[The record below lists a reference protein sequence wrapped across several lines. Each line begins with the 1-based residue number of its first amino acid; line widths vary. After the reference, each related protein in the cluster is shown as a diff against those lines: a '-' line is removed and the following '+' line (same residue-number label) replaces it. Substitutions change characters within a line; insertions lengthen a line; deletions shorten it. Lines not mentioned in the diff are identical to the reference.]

1 MKIILEVIEMGKISV
16 NKEAMK
22 VVQKIMDDAERLQVE
37 VNTLGNGSTVIDMG
51 VNAKGGYEAGLL
63 MGLVCMGGLATITWD
78 SIDVQGQYLLPAL
91 TVVTDH
97 PAIACMGSQ
106 FAGWRIKPKG
116 MDYFAM
122 ASGPCRA
129 KSLKEKDLYAE
140 LEYSDDADLSIAVL
154 EAGVLPNEEV
164 MNWFA
169 EKSGVSPS
177 NAYALVAPT
186 KSMAGGVQI
195 AARVVET
202 GIHKLHELHFDPK
215 KVVYGYGTTPIAPI
229 AKSDLKAMGMTN
241 DAIIATG
248 SVTLNVKAAEGDN
261 LEELITKVPSSTSE
275 QYGKPFFQTFK
286 EAGKDFYKIDP
297 LLFAPGIMVIND
309 IPTGKTYQ
317 AGKMDFALLKS
328 SFGL

>member
-1 MKIILEVIEMGKISV
+1 MSV
-16 NKEAMK
+16 NKEALK
-22 VVQKIMDDAERLQVE
+22 VVKEIIAKSTRLNVDVIE
-37 VNTLGNGSTVIDMG
+37 LNNGSTVIDMG
-51 VNAKGGYEAGLL
+51 VNVSGGYEAGLK
-63 MGLVCMGGLATITWD
+63 MGEVCLGGLATITWD
-78 SIDVQGQYLLPAL
+78 SVNIGEYLLPAL

-97 PAIACMGSQ
+97 PTIACMASQ

-116 MDYFAM
+116 LDYFAM

-129 KSLKEKDLYAE
+129 KSLKEKDLFAE
-140 LEYSDDADLSIAVL
+140 LEYQDDADLSIAVL
-154 EAGVLPNEEV
+154 ETGQLPNEDV

-169 EKSGVSPS
+169 EKSGVNPE

-186 KSMAGGVQI
+186 KSTAGGVQI
-195 AARVVET
+195 AARIVET

-248 SVTLNVKAAEGDN
+248 SVTLNVKADEADN
-261 LEELITKVPSSTSE
+261 LEELIQKVPSSTSRD
-275 QYGKPFFQTFK
+275 YGKPFFQTFK
-286 EAGKDFYKIDP
+286 EAGKDFYHIDP
-297 LLFAPGIMVIND
+297 LLFAPAVMILND

-317 AGKMDFALLKS
+317 AGKMDFALLKK
-328 SFGL
+328 SFNL

>member
-1 MKIILEVIEMGKISV
+1 MKISV
-16 NKEAMK
+16 NKEALK
-22 VVQKIMDDAERLQVE
+22 VVKEIIAKSTRLNVDVIE
-37 VNTLGNGSTVIDMG
+37 LNNGSTVIDMG
-51 VNAKGGYEAGLL
+51 VNVSGGYEAGLK
-63 MGLVCMGGLATITWD
+63 MGEVCLGGLATITWD
-78 SIDVQGQYLLPAL
+78 SVNIGEYLLPAL

-97 PAIACMGSQ
+97 PTIACMASQ

-116 MDYFAM
+116 LDYFAM

-129 KSLKEKDLYAE
+129 KSLKEKDLFAE
-140 LEYSDDADLSIAVL
+140 LEYQDDADLSIAVL
-154 EAGVLPNEEV
+154 ETGQLPNEDV

-169 EKSGVSPS
+169 EKSGVNPE

-186 KSMAGGVQI
+186 KSTAGGVQI
-195 AARVVET
+195 AARIVET

-248 SVTLNVKAAEGDN
+248 SVTLNVKADEADN
-261 LEELITKVPSSTSE
+261 LEELIQKVPSSTSRD
-275 QYGKPFFQTFK
+275 YGKPFFQTFK
-286 EAGKDFYKIDP
+286 EAGKDFYHIDP
-297 LLFAPGIMVIND
+297 LLFAPAVMILND

-317 AGKMDFALLKS
+317 AGKMDFALLKK
-328 SFGL
+328 SFNL

>member
-1 MKIILEVIEMGKISV
+1 MKISV
-16 NKEAMK
+16 NKEALK
-22 VVQKIMDDAERLQVE
+22 VVKEIIAKSTRLNVDVIE
-37 VNTLGNGSTVIDMG
+37 LNNGSTVIDMG
-51 VNAKGGYEAGLL
+51 VNVSGGYEAGLK
-63 MGLVCMGGLATITWD
+63 MGEVCLGGLATITWD
-78 SIDVQGQYLLPAL
+78 SVNIGEYLLPAL

-97 PAIACMGSQ
+97 PTIACMASQ

-116 MDYFAM
+116 LDYFAM

-129 KSLKEKDLYAE
+129 KSLKEKDLFAE
-140 LEYSDDADLSIAVL
+140 LEYQDDADLSIAVL
-154 EAGVLPNEEV
+154 ETGQLPNEDV

-169 EKSGVSPS
+169 EKSGVNPE

-186 KSMAGGVQI
+186 KSTAGGVQI
-195 AARVVET
+195 AARIVET

-248 SVTLNVKAAEGDN
+248 SVTLNVKADEADN
-261 LEELITKVPSSTSE
+261 LEELIQRVPSSTSRD
-275 QYGKPFFQTFK
+275 YGKPFFQTFK
-286 EAGKDFYKIDP
+286 EAGKDFYHIDP
-297 LLFAPGIMVIND
+297 LLFAPAVMILND

-317 AGKMDFALLKS
+317 AGKMDFALLKK
-328 SFGL
+328 SFNL

>member
-1 MKIILEVIEMGKISV
+1 MVKNMVISV
-16 NKEAMK
+16 NKEALK
-22 VVQKIMDDAERLQVE
+22 TVKEIMSNAERLNVE
-37 VNTLGNGSTVIDMG
+37 VIQLANKSTVIDMG
-51 VNAKGGYEAGLL
+51 VNVKGGYEAGLL
-63 MGLVCMGGLATITWD
+63 MGLVCMGNLATITWD
-78 SIDVQGQYLLPAL
+78 SVNVGDYLLPAL
-91 TVVTDH
+91 TVATDF

-106 FAGWRIKPKG
+106 FAGWRINPKELN
-116 MDYFAM
+116 YFAM

-129 KSLKEKDLYAE
+129 KSLKEKELYEE
-140 LEYSDDADLSIAVL
+140 LEYKDEADLSIAVL
-154 EAGVLPNEEV
+154 ETDKLPSVEV

-169 EKSGVSPS
+169 EKSGVNPE

-248 SVTLNVKAAEGDN
+248 SVTLNVKAEEGDK
-261 LEELITKVPSSTSE
+261 LSELIKKVPSSTSS
-275 QYGKPFFQTFK
+275 QYGKPFFEIFK

-297 LLFAPGIMVIND
+297 LLFAPAIMVIND
-309 IPTGKTYQ
+309 ISTGETHQ
-317 AGKMDFALLKS
+317 AGKMDIDLLKS

>member
-1 MKIILEVIEMGKISV
+1 MGEKKISV
-16 NKEAMK
+16 NENALKIVKEIINNA
-22 VVQKIMDDAERLQVE
+22 DLLHVE
-37 VNTLGNGSTVIDMG
+37 VIQLKSGSTVIDMG
-51 VNAKGGYEAGLL
+51 VNVKGGYEAGRK
-63 MGLVCMGGLATITWD
+63 MGEVCLGGLASITWD
-78 SIDVQGQYLLPAL
+78 SVNCGEYLLPAL
-91 TVVTDH
+91 TVATDH

-129 KSLKEKDLYAE
+129 KSLKEKDLFAE
-140 LEYSDDADLSIAVL
+140 LEYQDDADISIAVL
-154 EAGVLPNEEV
+154 ETRQLPNEDV

-169 EKSGVSPS
+169 EKSGVNPE

-186 KSMAGGVQI
+186 ASMAGGVQI
-195 AARVVET
+195 AARIVET

-215 KVVYGYGTTPIAPI
+215 KVVFGYGTTPIAPI

-248 SVTLNVKAAEGDN
+248 SVTLNVKAAEEDN
-261 LEELITKVPSSTSE
+261 LEELIKKVPSSTSSD
-275 QYGKPFFQTFK
+275 YGKPFFQIFK
-286 EAGKDFYKIDP
+286 DAGKDFYKIDP
-297 LLFAPGIMVIND
+297 LLFAPAVMIIND

-317 AGKMDFALLKS
+317 AGKMDFDLLKK
-328 SFGL
+328 SFNL